1 MDFLVKK
8 GDIASCHVAT
18 APELRVGEG
27 QVLLRLEKWAFTANN
42 VTYAVAGEM
51 LYWAFFPHAPDPE
64 ALGRIPVW
72 GIGRVCASRCAGVA
86 EGERVYGYFP
96 MSSFA
101 VLQPR
106 KVVAG
111 ASFSDGSAQRAALPA
126 VYNSYVVQGDSPGAA
141 FWTPQTED
149 LLPVYQ
155 PLFATAWG
163 LDQFLAAGQAED
175 GGGGGGGGGGGAAL
189 PFFGADTVLLSSASS
204 KTSYCLAF
212 LLSLRRGDPLRP
224 RVVGLTSAKNARFVQ
239 GLGVYDEVVEYGAAE
254 AALAMATPAGGRSAA
269 VLVDMAGN
277 VGLRARLHR
286 HYGDGGMVRSVT
298 VGMTHWDKTQQQQQ
312 QQDGDGEEEEE
323 ELPGATP
330 KMFFAPSVLMAMN
343 RQMGAEAFGAALA
356 ASWRGF
362 VARCVQGGWCELV
375 HVHGSAEG
383 VKAVYTDL
391 LAGRANPAQG
401 HLCSLPP
408 VASSA
413 KL

>member
-1 MDFLVKK
+1 
-8 GDIASCHVAT
+8 
-18 APELRVGEG
+18 VGEG

-51 LYWAFFPHAPDPE
+51 LYWAFFAYPPDPE

-141 FWTPQTED
+141 FWTPETED
-149 LLPVYQ
+149 LLPVDP
-155 PLFATAWG
+155 PLVATAWG
-163 LDQFLAAGQAED
+163 LDQLLAAGQSEAR
-175 GGGGGGGGGGGAAL
+175 GGGGGAAL

-224 RVVGLTSAKNARFVQ
+224 RVVGLTAAKNARFVQ
-239 GLGVYDEVVEYGAAE
+239 GLGVYDEVVEYGA
-254 AALAMATPAGGRSAA
+254 
-269 VLVDMAGN
+269 
-277 VGLRARLHR
+277 
-286 HYGDGGMVRSVT
+286 
-298 VGMTHWDKTQQQQQ
+298 K
-312 QQDGDGEEEEE
+312 
-323 ELPGATP
+323 
-330 KMFFAPSVLMAMN
+330 
-343 RQMGAEAFGAALA
+343 LA
-356 ASWRGF
+356 AS
-362 VARCVQGGWCELV
+362 E
-375 HVHGSAEG
+375 
-383 VKAVYTDL
+383 
-391 LAGRANPAQG
+391 RATLSSRTISG
-401 HLCSLPP
+401 
-408 VASSA
+408 ASS
-413 KL
+413 LGPVW